1 MHKDDKEEWTE
12 TDWLNL
18 LKEAQKML
26 DEGWRPGDE
35 EEEDPAVL
43 KAEAERALAIADL
56 LRRHDAGSLESL
68 LKRWANKE
76 RK

>member
-1 MHKDDKEEWTE
+1 
-12 TDWLNL
+12 
-18 LKEAQKML
+18 ML